1 MKYGLGKEGATEC
14 QTGSKVLDKSQCESA
29 CKHINMPYTKGS
41 IALQDGKPCFRGIA
55 GSGTP
60 RCRQNANMKINEA
73 LICERSKSGNA
84 EYCPFSAIRTFLNKR
99 HCLSCSLIT
108 NFFPIP
114 ACQRL

>member
-1 MKYGLGKEGATEC
+1 MKYGLENKGVTEC
-14 QTGSKVLDKSQCESA
+14 QTGTKVLDTSQCLSA
-29 CKHINMPYTKGS
+29 CKHLN
-41 IALQDGKPCFRGIA
+41 IAEGNIALLQDGKPCFRGIA